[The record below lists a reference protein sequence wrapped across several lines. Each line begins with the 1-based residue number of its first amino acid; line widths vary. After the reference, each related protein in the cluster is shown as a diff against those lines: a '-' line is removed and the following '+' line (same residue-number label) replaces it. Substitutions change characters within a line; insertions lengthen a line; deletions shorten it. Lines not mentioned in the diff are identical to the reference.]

1 MCLILCF
8 YFDFLFPTNCQLYLL
23 FTDLV
28 SYHIVNIFGLQHMQ
42 AKNNDTIDSVGTLYN
57 MQNKTLQARE
67 YIL

>member
-28 SYHIVNIFGLQHMQ
+28 SYHIVNIFGLQHNASEEQ
-42 AKNNDTIDSVGTLYN
+42 RHNRNGRYTLEYAK
-57 MQNKTLQARE
+57 QNT
-67 YIL
+67 